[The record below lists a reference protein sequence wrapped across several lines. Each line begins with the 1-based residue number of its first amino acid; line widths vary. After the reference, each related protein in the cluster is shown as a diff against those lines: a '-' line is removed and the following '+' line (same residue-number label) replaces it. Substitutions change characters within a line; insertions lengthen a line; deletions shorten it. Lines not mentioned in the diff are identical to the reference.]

1 MNEFRWTFT
10 DHGKRP
16 VLDCLL
22 KGRKLP
28 KQFSFKS
35 QTKSRSKLVLNVAY
49 DAIRFDP
56 DKGLAVLIYRGKDLA
71 TCPLPKLL
79 PGESLTIANL
89 QGLTELTLS

>member
-28 KQFSFKS
+28 KQFSVKR
-35 QTKSRSKLVLNVAY
+35 QTKSKVVLNVAY

-56 DKGLAVLIYRGKDLA
+56 DKGLAVLIYRGRDLA

-89 QGLTELTLS
+89 EGLTELTLS